1 MKYYLYVLGFS
12 EPIEVDQASHQMMVT
27 AFMKAG
33 AAEAQGVFS
42 VKRVSGRSVQIRPS
56 AICGWESV

>member
-12 EPIEVDQASHQMMVT
+12 ERLEVDQASHQLIVT
-27 AFMKAG
+27 AFLKG

-42 VKRVSGRSVQIRPS
+42 VKRVKGGTVQIRPS
-56 AICGWESV
+56 AICGWESA